1 MNFLMTTIDGV
12 ELWIVLLICFGVF
25 FASFMDGIG
34 GGGGI
39 VSVPTYFIGFT
50 GMNESTK
57 FALGTNKLSASIGT
71 IFSLARFMKNGFV
84 IWRLALPGMV
94 LAYSGGMVGSWLKS
108 YTNELVLKYLLIVI
122 LPIMAVFTLM
132 SKKWPDKPGQIDPKK
147 QMLIV
152 CLASLVIGAYDGYYG
167 PGCGTL
173 LMLVCIRMGKL
184 DSRNAAG
191 TVKVINL
198 ASNIGGLV
206 GDCMAGF
213 VFYRVG
219 LIAAVASI
227 AGHYM
232 GAGVTIKNGSK
243 IIKPSIII
251 VLLLLTIKI
260 ITELIWPEFWGASS
274 AQEDVTMALH
284 TIRGVL

>member
-1 MNFLMTTIDGV
+1 MNFLTYLVDGRV
-12 ELWIVLLICFGVF
+12 ELWIVLLISAGVF

-39 VSVPTYFIGFT
+39 VSVPSYLVGFSKLGT
-50 GMNESTK
+50 EQTHLA
-57 FALGTNKLSASIGT
+57 FGTNKLSASIGT
-71 IFSLARFMKNGFV
+71 IFSLARFIKNKCV

-94 LAYSGGMVGSWLKS
+94 LAYGGAMGGAWLKAN
-108 YTNELVLKYLLIVI
+108 TRPEVLKYLLLVV
-122 LPIMAVFTLM
+122 LPLMAFFTLRT
-132 SKKWPDKPGQIDPKK
+132 KNWPDEPGQINPKK

-152 CLASLVIGAYDGYYG
+152 CLAALVIGAYDGYYG

-206 GDCMAGF
+206 TDCLMGS
-213 VFYRVG
+213 VLYGVG
-219 LIAAVASI
+219 LIAAAASI
-227 AGHYM
+227 AGHYL
-232 GAGVTIKNGSK
+232 GAGVTIKNGAK
-243 IIKPSIII
+243 IIKPAIIT
-251 VLLLLTIKI
+251 VLLALTVYVLAQLL
-260 ITELIWPEFWGASS
+260 WPEFWA
-274 AQEDVTMALH
+274 
-284 TIRGVL
+284 

>member
-1 MNFLMTTIDGV
+1 MNLFTMTIDGV
-12 ELWIVLLICFGVF
+12 QMWIVLLICFGVF

-94 LAYSGGMVGSWLKS
+94 LAYGGGMVGSWLKTITPNV
-108 YTNELVLKYLLIVI
+108 YLKYLLLIV
-122 LPIMAVFTLM
+122 LPIVAYFTLRT
-132 SKKWPDKPGQIDPKK
+132 KKWPDEPGQIERKK
-147 QMLIV
+147 QLLIV

-173 LMLVCIRMGKL
+173 LMLVCIRMAKL

-206 GDCMAGF
+206 GDCLAGF
-213 VFYRVG
+213 VLYRIG

-227 AGHYM
+227 AGHYI
-232 GAGVTIKNGSK
+232 GAGVTLKNGSK
-243 IIKPSIII
+243 IIKPAIII
-251 VLLLLTIKI
+251 VLVLLTLKVGS
-260 ITELIWPEFWGASS
+260 ELIWPEFWS
-274 AQEDVTMALH
+274 
-284 TIRGVL
+284 

>member
-1 MNFLMTTIDGV
+1 MNFLTLTINGV
-12 ELWIVLLICFGVF
+12 ELWIVLLICAGVF

-50 GMNESTK
+50 GMEDSTK
-57 FALGTNKLSASIGT
+57 FALGTNKLSAAIGT
-71 IFSLARFMKNGFV
+71 VFSLARFIKNKCV

-94 LAYSGGMVGSWLKS
+94 LAYAGAMGGAWLKAH
-108 YTNELVLKYLLIVI
+108 TPDVILKYLLIVI
-122 LPIMAVFTLM
+122 LPIVAFFTLK
-132 SKKWPDKPGQIDPKK
+132 SKNWPDEPGQIDPKK

-152 CLASLVIGAYDGYYG
+152 CLAALIIGAYDGYYG

-198 ASNIGGLV
+198 ASNVGGLV
-206 GDCMAGF
+206 TDCMMGS
-213 VFYRVG
+213 VLYGVG
-219 LIAAVASI
+219 LIAAAASI
-227 AGHYM
+227 AGHYI
-232 GAGVTIKNGSK
+232 GAGVTLKNGSK
-243 IIKPSIII
+243 IIKPAIIT
-251 VLLLLTIKI
+251 VLILLTVKVL
-260 ITELIWPEFWGASS
+260 TELIWPEFWGIA
-274 AQEDVTMALH
+274 
-284 TIRGVL
+284 